1 MAQSLVKKSSKPAL
15 KFQRLLENKLSAD
28 LVNELFMFMK
38 RYGMILQPQEF
49 SDYEIEQ
56 KECLYALR
64 LATECNKDLDRVK
77 QKENLSCFFII
88 EKGKTANDQEYELLK
103 LITGAFLRKQRTISC
118 KIDQM
123 KNCPYSEYEL
133 CWNSLKNMVLG
144 NTYWKESKEDFK
156 VAIVGTLSISKH
168 NIETLISG
176 ALLHNFEPNEI
187 TEIAERSM
195 HRDCYQNCYF
205 AFRDM
210 TIGREKFEPE
220 KHDLMQLLT
229 GTLLHNYKHFMKLL
243 KVLLEVDSI
252 KFEMKSQFGSFLF
265 VIMMLS
271 SFSYRESLDHDYYTK
286 LPTKFH
292 DTNIMFRIKCTGRL
306 EISDG
311 SRDDPYK
318 LGYKF
323 PKNLFEI
330 IELYQKI
337 EIKVNSDI
345 EPDDTR
351 LIGDFL
357 YF

>member
-1 MAQSLVKKSSKPAL
+1 MSQSLVHKPAL
-15 KFQRLLENKLSAD
+15 KFQRFLENKLGDD
-28 LVNELFMFMK
+28 LVDKLHLFMK
-38 RYGMILQPQEF
+38 RHGMILQPQEL
-49 SDYEIEQ
+49 SDYETEQ
-56 KECLYALR
+56 KECWYDLR
-64 LATECNKDLDRVK
+64 LATECNQDLDYAK

-88 EKGKTANDQEYELLK
+88 EKGKTTNNREHELLK
-103 LITGAFLRKQRTISC
+103 LITGAFLRKQKTISC
-118 KIDQM
+118 NIDQM
-123 KNCPYSEYEL
+123 KSCSQSECEL
-133 CWNSLKNMVLG
+133 CWNSLKNMILG
-144 NTYWKESKEDFK
+144 NSYWNESEEAFK
-156 VAIVGTLSISKH
+156 VAIFDISSTLKH

-176 ALLHNFEPNEI
+176 ALLYNFEPDEI
-187 TEIAERSM
+187 MEIAERSM
-195 HRDCYQNCYF
+195 HRDCYQSCYF

-243 KVLLEVDSI
+243 RVPLEVDGI
-252 KFEMKSQFGSFLF
+252 KFEMKSQFGNFLF
-265 VIMMLS
+265 VILMLS
-271 SFSYRESLDHDYYTK
+271 SFSYRESIEHDYYTK

-292 DTNIMFRIKCTGRL
+292 DTNIMFRIKCTEKL

-323 PKNLFEI
+323 PRNFFEI

-345 EPDDTR
+345 VPGDVK
-351 LIGDFL
+351 LCKDFL